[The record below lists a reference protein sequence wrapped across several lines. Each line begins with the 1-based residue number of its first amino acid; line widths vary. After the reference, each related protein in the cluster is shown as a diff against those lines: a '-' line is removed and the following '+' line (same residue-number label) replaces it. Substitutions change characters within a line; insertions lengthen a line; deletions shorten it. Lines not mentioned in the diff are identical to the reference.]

1 MTSLQERVATEL
13 ANFDDEFVEEDNS
26 FSSGDEVEVANQ
38 YNDKEEEDDSLML
51 NEEEAAAATAL
62 RDQFLMA
69 AAGPGVSKRAKK
81 GAPRR
86 SIIGPTGTAAVSV
99 KKGDTTNATKEQQQE
114 EVEKATRNTVLAT
127 QSQAESTSTSSSG
140 TANRRPLRA
149 TKEDILNSLAA
160 NRERRQ
166 RQQQQQR
173 GSNTTTTAAVQPHSH
188 TSQSHQPEQL
198 QQQPTRRNDRR
209 RSSSIG
215 RKTKSSIDDI
225 RLMSSTFE
233 SSHHER
239 TVDPDKYVRRN
250 LSEDGT
256 TNNGSFDEDT
266 DNDDDEAQS
275 SSQSISRS
283 GRRRQQQRDKSKEN
297 RVQSN
302 RNNDDEKEQDDGND
316 MVVDDTNT
324 NTSNNNH
331 SPVPESRGT
340 MRRPSTDLKRMA
352 AERRA
357 VRRYKSEDLNPI
369 VAAAKRTDSMVVTG
383 TSQRGTTRRQFRA
396 QRRTATNAPSED
408 TDNAHH
414 AVSSSYQDNSHVS
427 SNDNPS
433 TVGDSSS
440 SLLRSPRRGSMTQ
453 HPPTTIVEEEYND
466 TPSIE
471 EQKKQSSTP
480 SRQPRRGSGSGSR
493 RRHKIEG
500 TNDKEDNDSIGSGHR
515 SFDDM
520 SLGGG
525 GDDDGTISSSGRNRR
540 GRRRNEIEQTLR
552 QHNKDDTVVDKTS
565 DTNSATTK
573 RSASP
578 ILQQRAKSPGRGI
591 NDKTAR
597 IRRRGGSKQQQE
609 PNTATIHVSKERND
623 HIFERPRSLSVDSDD
638 LGVTLQESEDENT
651 VVDVDTYNIPTSVR
665 VHRSHD
671 TEDLP
676 VKNGNNV
683 KDFEAE
689 PKNTSTVEE
698 KSPTVM
704 ITEENEA
711 EGAQLKPA
719 SRSLFKNILGRGK
732 GKSKETTIEE
742 PTCSTGMSLNEEDEL
757 KEEAAAAEQG
767 LEEKESSS
775 ANRFK
780 NMLVGRMSRGKD
792 TKKDDP
798 VVDDIKDT
806 MKTTV
811 QNDVSLAPFDQ
822 EVSTGSIDEEW
833 TGKQEAL
840 KTAASRNKLK
850 GLLPLGI
857 KGSSTNDKEDA
868 TDRPNL
874 HSQETMPSENGK
886 RNGSKWLGLRGG
898 MDFTTRLKLTQKDN
912 NKKTHEM
919 NEEDDADL
927 PLEMESNES
936 SNANS
941 DQPDVVAGED
951 VCDTEAAPKSKKP
964 GKWNFAA
971 KLKKNLQQEQ
981 KPKEESNVRRKQD
994 SADDEIPTDYGLMN
1008 SVNSFSDEDLE
1019 GLADIIPTDNE
1030 ECLEQPP
1037 TADASNECPK
1047 IDRRMMMGGFQ
1058 GQSTKFDFGKQN
1070 QDSAIVMRKSKEEAS
1085 AEINDSNS
1093 SMDLI
1098 EGNSSVGTEKTSE
1111 PIDAFSLLNSS
1122 SSSSNPPERRM
1133 VFATTWLREPSQR
1146 FDFHKQS
1153 KQALPT
1159 PTEAQPTIHEGDESD
1174 DAPEGHMVFAATWLR
1189 ESSQRFDFNKKSKQ
1203 ALPTPTE
1210 AQPTI
1215 QEGDECEEDDKD
1227 KTAVVEPVEVPGK
1240 NLAAVQETEPSPRP
1254 NFKSIEAEL
1263 LKVVEKK
1270 KKKRR
1275 KDGRSVPK
1283 DLAEELKMRV
1293 SSHKS
1298 KADEKTLS
1306 ANEEAIT
1313 TSTAIED
1320 DDLSPSVNGS
1330 KTIVKYPKLS
1340 STQCV
1345 QLDFESGDEPRVC
1358 IHAMYEAVEGDEEQE
1373 DDNGHFLHLDGT
1385 GTPLK
1390 MNEDI
1395 AFEPAI
1401 RSASPSSPSS
1411 MAYERLLRELSDSEK
1426 RTRQAQETVR
1436 IMEKELQSKRRR
1448 YGELEARRRQQ
1459 SQ

>member
-13 ANFDDEFVEEDNS
+13 ANFDDEFVEEDSS
-26 FSSGDEVEVANQ
+26 FSSRDEVEDTNQ
-38 YNDKEEEDDSLML
+38 YNDNEEEDDSLML
-51 NEEEAAAATAL
+51 NEEEAAAAAAL

-81 GAPRR
+81 GGPRR
-86 SIIGPTGTAAVSV
+86 SAIGPTGTAAVSV
-99 KKGDTTNATKEQQQE
+99 KKGDTTNATIEQE
-114 EVEKATRNTVLAT
+114 EVQVEKATRNTVLAT
-127 QSQAESTSTSSSG
+127 QSQAESTATSSSG

-173 GSNTTTTAAVQPHSH
+173 GGATSTTAAVQPHSH

-233 SSHHER
+233 SSHRER
-239 TVDPDKYVRRN
+239 TVHGDKHVRSN
-250 LSEDGT
+250 LSEEGT

-266 DNDDDEAQS
+266 DDDAQS
-275 SSQSISRS
+275 SSQSISR
-283 GRRRQQQRDKSKEN
+283 RRRQQQRDWSKEN
-297 RVQSN
+297 CVQSN
-302 RNNDDEKEQDDGND
+302 RNNDDVEDEQDDDNNT
-316 MVVDDTNT
+316 VVDDTNT
-324 NTSNNNH
+324 NNCNNNH

-396 QRRTATNAPSED
+396 QRRTTVTASSED
-408 TDNAHH
+408 TANAHH
-414 AVSSSYQDNSHVS
+414 VVSSSNQDSSHVS

-433 TVGDSSS
+433 TVGESS
-440 SLLRSPRRGSMTQ
+440 RSPRRGSMTQ

-466 TPSIE
+466 TLSKE
-471 EQKKQSSTP
+471 EQKKQSSTA

-500 TNDKEDNDSIGSGHR
+500 TIDREDNDSIGSGHR

-520 SLGGG
+520 SHGGD
-525 GDDDGTISSSGRNRR
+525 GDDDGTISSYGRNRR
-540 GRRRNEIEQTLR
+540 GRRRNEMEQSLR
-552 QHNKDDTVVDKTS
+552 QHNKDDTVVGTTS
-565 DTNSATTK
+565 GSNSATTK

-578 ILQQRAKSPGRGI
+578 ILRHRAKSPGRGI

-609 PNTATIHVSKERND
+609 PNTAAVHVFKERND
-623 HIFERPRSLSVDSDD
+623 HIFERPRSLSVGSND
-638 LGVTLQESEDENT
+638 LGVSLQENEDVNT

-671 TEDLP
+671 TKDLP
-676 VKNGNNV
+676 VKKGNDV

-689 PKNTSTVEE
+689 PNISSIVEE
-698 KSPTVM
+698 KSTTM
-704 ITEENEA
+704 TITEDDEA
-711 EGAQLKPA
+711 ECEQLKPA

-742 PTCSTGMSLNEEDEL
+742 PTCSTGTSLNEEDEL
-757 KEEAAAAEQG
+757 KDEAAAAEEG
-767 LEEKESSS
+767 LEEKEPST

-780 NMLVGRMSRGKD
+780 NMLGGRKSRGKD
-792 TKKDDP
+792 TKKDDS
-798 VVDDIKDT
+798 VVDDKDSMRPT
-806 MKTTV
+806 MR
-811 QNDVSLAPFDQ
+811 NNVSLAPFDQ
-822 EVSTGSIDEEW
+822 AVSTGSITEES
-833 TGKQEAL
+833 TGKQEAP

-857 KGSSTNDKEDA
+857 KGSTANDKEDT

-874 HSQETMPSENGK
+874 DNQETVPLENGK

-912 NKKTHEM
+912 SKKTHEM
-919 NEEDDADL
+919 DEEDDTDL
-927 PLEMESNES
+927 PLELESTES

-941 DQPDVVAGED
+941 DQPVVPGEE
-951 VCDTEAAPKSKKP
+951 VCDTEAASKSKKP

-981 KPKEESNVRRKQD
+981 KPKEDSNGRRKQD

-1019 GLADIIPTDNE
+1019 GLADIIPTDSE
-1030 ECLEQPP
+1030 ECLEHSP
-1037 TADASNECPK
+1037 TADASKERPK

-1058 GQSTKFDFGKQN
+1058 GQSTKFDFGKQTH
-1070 QDSAIVMRKSKEEAS
+1070 DSAIAIRKSKEEAS
-1085 AEINDSNS
+1085 AEINDSNF
-1093 SMDLI
+1093 SMALV
-1098 EGNSSVGTEKTSE
+1098 EGNSSVGMEKTE
-1111 PIDAFSLLNSS
+1111 ELVDAFSLLNSS
-1122 SSSSNPPERRM
+1122 SSSSNPPERRT
-1133 VFATTWLREPSQR
+1133 VFGTTWLREPSQRFDFHKQPKQALSKPAEAQATIQECDESEDAPTTTWLREPSQR

-1153 KQALPT
+1153 KKTL
-1159 PTEAQPTIHEGDESD
+1159 S
-1174 DAPEGHMVFAATWLR
+1174 
-1189 ESSQRFDFNKKSKQ
+1189 
-1203 ALPTPTE
+1203 TPTE

-1215 QEGDECEEDDKD
+1215 QEGDENDEDDED
-1227 KTAVVEPVEVPGK
+1227 NNAFVEAVEVPKK
-1240 NLAAVQETEPSPRP
+1240 NPPSVQETEPSPRP

-1263 LKVVEKK
+1263 MKVVEKK
-1270 KKKRR
+1270 KRR
-1275 KDGRSVPK
+1275 KDRRSVPN

-1298 KADEKTLS
+1298 KADEKTLTVS
-1306 ANEEAIT
+1306 AKEEAIT
-1313 TSTAIED
+1313 SATAAED
-1320 DDLSPSVNGS
+1320 DDSSQSAKGS
-1330 KTIVKYPKLS
+1330 KSIAKYPKLS

-1345 QLDFESGDEPRVC
+1345 QLDFESGDEPLVC

-1373 DDNGHFLHLDGT
+1373 DDKGHFLHIDFA
-1385 GTPLK
+1385 GTPLE
-1390 MNEDI
+1390 MNKDV
-1395 AFEPAI
+1395 AFEPVI
-1401 RSASPSSPSS
+1401 LSTSPSSPSL

-1448 YGELEARRRQQ
+1448 YGESEARRRQQ